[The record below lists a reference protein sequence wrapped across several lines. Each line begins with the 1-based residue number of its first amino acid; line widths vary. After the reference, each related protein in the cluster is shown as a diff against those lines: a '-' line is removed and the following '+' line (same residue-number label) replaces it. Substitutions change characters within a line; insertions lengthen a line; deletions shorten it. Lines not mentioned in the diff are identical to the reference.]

1 MTNFSRIPVIIPAY
15 RPNQSLIRFVR
26 NLNDRN
32 VRDIVI
38 VDDGSG
44 ETFRNIFA
52 QLYNEYGCT
61 IIEHAVNLG
70 RGRALKSGFNALL
83 SRRDPNMIGCVI
95 TDCYGSYSTEDVTR
109 IIDGLEKNSNKLI
122 IGARILD
129 ESLMSK
135 SSRVGNKVQR
145 KSYHS
150 LLGINVTDCQSVL
163 RAIPVD
169 YMQKLMNTSGEGY
182 VFDTNMIIDTKKYN
196 VGVMEIPV
204 KTRYSQRRTHQEMR
218 TFKDNFPIYLTFAKY
233 IFTSVAA
240 SIVDIILFTILCKIL
255 VNIKAI
261 NVASMYV
268 AISTALARLVSATI
282 NYRLNY
288 KLVFQTN
295 SAQGKTFAK
304 WVILCVIQMAMSATA
319 VSMLH
324 SFIGG
329 EEVLYKIPVDFALFF
344 FSYYF
349 SREFVYK

>member
-1 MTNFSRIPVIIPAY
+1 MTQYSRIPVVIPAY
-15 RPNQSLIRFVR
+15 KPNQSLIRFVR

-44 ETFRNIFA
+44 VMFRNIFA
-52 QLYNEYGCT
+52 QLYNELGCT

-70 RGRALKSGFNALL
+70 RGRALKSAFNALL
-83 SRRDPNMIGCVI
+83 SRRNPDMIGCVI
-95 TDCYGSYSTEDVTR
+95 TDCYGSYSTEDITR
-109 IIDGLEKNSNKLI
+109 IMAGLEKDSDKLI
-122 IGARILD
+122 IGARIMD
-129 ESLMSK
+129 EALMSK

-145 KSYHS
+145 WSYHT

-163 RAIPVD
+163 RAIPAS
-169 YMQKLMNTSGEGY
+169 YMQKLMNVSGEGY
-182 VFDTNMIIDTKKYN
+182 VFDTNMIIETKKN
-196 VGVMEIPV
+196 EIEVIEIPV

-240 SIVDIILFTILCKIL
+240 SIVDLILFTILCKIL
-255 VNIKAI
+255 VNIKSLNI
-261 NVASMYV
+261 ASLYV
-268 AISTALARLVSATI
+268 ALSTALARLVSATI

-288 KLVFQTN
+288 KLVFKTN
-295 SAQGKTFAK
+295 TAQGKTFAK
-304 WVILCVIQMAMSATA
+304 WVVLCIIQMALSATA

-324 SFIGG
+324 SCIGG
-329 EEVLYKIPVDFALFF
+329 EEVLYKIPVDIALFF